1 MNYNV
6 GNHTPFPKSPFFVGG
21 MFTIPSHGFFVASSL
36 LVVVNGK
43 CPTRLEPKKNA
54 TRFLLIAPC
63 RKHKLRF
70 K

>member
-43 CPTRLEPKKNA
+43 CPTRLEPKKKCDA
-54 TRFLLIAPC
+54 VSTHRTVSEA
-63 RKHKLRF
+63 
-70 K
+70 